1 MFDDLSKPHLPLVE
15 VGRYQRLSQARERG
29 LVVSAMELPHW
40 IERDGDFFVLR
51 VEEPAHHAV
60 SIELEKFEAEHRQDE
75 KHQRIDPPEKVGT
88 LSLFIAAWL
97 MSGFWLGQNL
107 LPESWT
113 DAGAAVSTK
122 IVADGEWWRAI
133 TALTLHA
140 DLPHFAAN
148 LMTGLLFA
156 AFVTAQRGSGL
167 AWLSIVLSG
176 TFGNL
181 LNALFYA
188 GEVHASI
195 GASTAVFG
203 ALGLLVAGECVSR
216 LRSPETR
223 RLWHLVLPI
232 GAGLGLLAYLGV
244 GDEQKHTD
252 YMAHLCGFVAGTAL
266 GGVLSVAQAG
276 NRIGCAAQRLCGLV
290 ALCLPALA
298 WWLAVHGRS

>member
-1 MFDDLSKPHLPLVE
+1 MFDDFSESHSNLVE

-51 VEEPAHHAV
+51 VEEQAHRVVAR
-60 SIELEKFEAEHRQDE
+60 ELEKFEAEHREDE
-75 KHQRIDPPEKVGT
+75 KGRPINPPGKIGT
-88 LSLFIAAWL
+88 LSLFLAAWL
-97 MSGFWLGQNL
+97 MSGFWLAQNL

-122 IVADGEWWRAI
+122 IIIEGEWWRAT
-133 TALTLHA
+133 TALTLHG

-148 LMTGLLFA
+148 LATGLLFA
-156 AFVTAQRGSGL
+156 AFVTPQLGSGL
-167 AWLSIVLSG
+167 AWLAIVLSG
-176 TFGNL
+176 TLGNL

-188 GEVHASI
+188 REAHASI

-203 ALGLLVAGECVSR
+203 ALGLLVASECVSR
-216 LRSPETR
+216 LRSPDTR
-223 RLWHLVLPI
+223 RLWHLVLPL

-252 YMAHLCGFVAGTAL
+252 YMAHLCGFVAGL
-266 GGVLSVAQAG
+266 GLGAVLSLVPIGLQT
-276 NRIGCAAQRLCGLV
+276 NRAVQRLCGLAAV
-290 ALCLPALA
+290 ALLGFA
-298 WWLAVHGRS
+298 WWMA